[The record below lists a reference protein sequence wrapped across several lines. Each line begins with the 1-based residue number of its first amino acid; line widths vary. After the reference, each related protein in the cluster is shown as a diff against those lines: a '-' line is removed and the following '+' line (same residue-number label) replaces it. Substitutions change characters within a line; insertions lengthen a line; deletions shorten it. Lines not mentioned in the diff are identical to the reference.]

1 MLKIRF
7 QRVGRKHEPVFR
19 LVLVDSH
26 EGPKTGNVKEVL
38 GSYDSRRGE
47 KAEFR
52 TDRIKHWIGLGAKV
66 SDTVHNMLISN
77 KIVEGK
83 KINALPKKKPIL
95 KEKTE
100 AELKAEAKLE
110 KSAEETLPEQ
120 APEIVEEIKPEEAPA
135 PVEETKEETQ
145 AVAEPVET
153 AVSEPAEVEVAE
165 KVEGEIK
172 G

>member
-26 EGPKTGNVKEVL
+26 EGPKTGNVKEIL

-47 KAEFR
+47 KAEFK

-100 AELKAEAKLE
+100 AEVKAEAKLE
-110 KSAEETLPEQ
+110 KTAEETLPEQ
-120 APEIVEEIKPEEAPA
+120 TPEIVEEIKPEEVPA
-135 PVEETKEETQ
+135 SSPVEEKKEETQ

-153 AVSEPAEVEVAE
+153 AVAEPAEVEVAE
-165 KVEGEIK
+165 KVEG
-172 G
+172 